1 MTGGQE
7 YYDGL
12 ITQGFTPDQSKQYT
26 EQHFPGF
33 AATAPPVLP
42 INAFEVDQQ
51 EVAEI
56 AETHGVDADALADT
70 ARHFDANQDFILQ
83 PSEVE
88 IAAQAMTNT
97 VEPQPPMAAPMGV
110 PAMAAPMGVPAMAAP
125 MPAPMGVPAMAAPMA
140 APMGV
145 PPMPAPMGTLPMPG
159 MMQTV
164 PMVPVVIGTVGV
176 TAGKPAISLASG
188 LSIFKYGF
196 FALVGWIA
204 SMILLGIVWAMAFFI
219 AFDVGGFVAL
229 TIIIVAVLVSIIAYG
244 QMIIYPVGKALK
256 DGRTDGVSFSYVDSW
271 KTSVAG
277 FVESVIVT
285 TVLALLIAIGVS
297 YEINELL
304 IVGVIGFFFF
314 AMGYIPYM
322 VRKTAEIMR

>member
-7 YYDGL
+7 YYDSL

-88 IAAQAMTNT
+88 TAAQAMTNT

-110 PAMAAPMGVPAMAAP
+110 PAMAAPM
-125 MPAPMGVPAMAAPMA
+125 A

-145 PPMPAPMGTLPMPG
+145 PPMGTSDETLAFLPMPG

>member
-7 YYDGL
+7 YYDSL

-88 IAAQAMTNT
+88 TAAQAMTNT

-125 MPAPMGVPAMAAPMA
+125 MA

-145 PPMPAPMGTLPMPG
+145 PPMGTSDGTLAFLPMPG